1 MGWEMKHENLVS
13 DELIRANI
21 HFASPVCNFRV
32 RVVFGLSFRLGLG
45 LLFMSLQGL

>member
-1 MGWEMKHENLVS
+1 MSRDARSILENVTKCPAKS
-13 DELIRANI
+13 KRKP
-21 HFASPVCNFRV
+21 PVCNFRV